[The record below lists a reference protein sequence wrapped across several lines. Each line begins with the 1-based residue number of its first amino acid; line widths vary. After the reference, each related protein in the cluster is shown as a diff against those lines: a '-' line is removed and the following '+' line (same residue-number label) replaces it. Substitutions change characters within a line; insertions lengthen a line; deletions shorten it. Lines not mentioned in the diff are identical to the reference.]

1 MCFFTQ
7 INNSNSILLQIS
19 HFTHKKDV
27 FTTKIHG
34 NEKTPNFINYFCSS
48 FLNPKNQS
56 DMLEIDF
63 KEIITVSMVL
73 FAVIDI
79 VGSIPIIVNL
89 RAKVGHIESEKA
101 SIVAGAIMIVF
112 LFVGEGLLNL
122 IGIDVHSFAVA
133 GSFVLFFLAL
143 EMILG
148 IRIYRDEEPGSA
160 SIVPLAFPLIAG
172 AGTMTTLLSLRSQFH
187 TINIIIAIVLNII
200 LVYIVLK
207 SSKKIENLLGENGLG
222 VVRKTFGVILLA
234 IAVKLFAA
242 NVKGLFV

>member
-1 MCFFTQ
+1 ME
-7 INNSNSILLQIS
+7 IN
-19 HFTHKKDV
+19 
-27 FTTKIHG
+27 
-34 NEKTPNFINYFCSS
+34 
-48 FLNPKNQS
+48 
-56 DMLEIDF
+56 F
-63 KEIITVSMVL
+63 KEIITVGMVL

-79 VGSIPIIVNL
+79 VGTIPIVVDL
-89 RAKVGHIESEKA
+89 RAKHGHIQSEKA
-101 SIVAGAIMIVF
+101 SLVAGIIMIVF
-112 LFVGEGLLNL
+112 LFIGEEFLNL

-148 IRIYRDEEPGSA
+148 IRLYRDESAGSA

-172 AGTMTTLLSLRSQFH
+172 AGTMTTLLSLKAEFQ
-187 TINIIIAIVLNII
+187 TINIIIAITLNIV

-207 SSKKIENLLGENGLG
+207 SSAKIEKMLGENGLG
-222 VVRKTFGVILLA
+222 VIRKTFGVVLLA